1 MISFYIKNIAA
12 DIIVLD
18 REESNH
24 CIRVMRLKLGDRVQL
39 HDGKG
44 FLFEALIAD
53 PNPQKCALK
62 IVGKAASAARA
73 DHRLTI
79 AIAPTKNID
88 RFEWFLEKSTEIG
101 IDKIIPIICQRSER
115 KDLKTERLEKIMISA
130 MKQSGQSYLPELTQ
144 KTSFKDLM
152 DMPFNGDKFIAHC
165 EEVSKILLQQA
176 VTPGK
181 DVLILIGPEGDF
193 EGSEITLALQ
203 KGYLPVSLGASRLR
217 TETAGIVACHT
228 VCLVNNR

>member
-1 MISFYIKNIAA
+1 MISFYIKNIFS
-12 DIIVLD
+12 DTIVLD

-24 CIRVMRLKLGDRVQL
+24 CIRVMRLKHGDRVQL
-39 HDGKG
+39 HDGQG
-44 FLFEALIAD
+44 TLLEALIED

-62 IVGKAASAARA
+62 IVGKAETAARA
-73 DHRLTI
+73 DYRLTI

-115 KDLKTERLEKIMISA
+115 KDLKADRLEKVMISA

-152 DMPFNGDKFIAHC
+152 NMPFTGDKFISHC
-165 EEVSKILLQQA
+165 VAESKILLQQA
-176 VTPGK
+176 VTPGR

-193 EGSEITLALQ
+193 EGSEIALALLN
-203 KGYLPVSLGASRLR
+203 GYLPVSLGASRLR

-228 VCLVNNR
+228 VCLVNSK